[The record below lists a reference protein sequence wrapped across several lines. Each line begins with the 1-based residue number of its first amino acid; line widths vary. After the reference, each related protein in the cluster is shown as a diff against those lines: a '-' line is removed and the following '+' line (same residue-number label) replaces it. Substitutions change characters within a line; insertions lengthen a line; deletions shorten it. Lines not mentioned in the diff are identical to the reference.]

1 MGHAGAIISGNKG
14 TAQSK
19 IEAPQIA
26 GIAVASSPA
35 LLGKTMLNEMKKK
48 YSNLT

>member
-19 IEAPQIA
+19 IDALERA
-26 GIAVASSPA
+26 GVLIASSPA
-35 LLGKTMLNEMKKK
+35 LLGNTMLLAMQKEN
-48 YSNLT
+48 S

>member
-19 IEAPQIA
+19 IDALCHA
-26 GIAVASSPA
+26 GVYIASSPA
-35 LLGKTMLNEMKKK
+35 KMGEVMLKAMQE
-48 YSNLT
+48 LDR